1 MGVLILWTLL
11 MVAVQLLVGWIIY
24 RLQGRKLTWAQFV
37 LPGFVIV
44 GGGTIILISARLGGW
59 SGLGYG
65 LMGMSILASGLLSF
79 VSVVIALAVTHRRR
93 TRR

>member
-1 MGVLILWTLL
+1 MKVLILWTLL
-11 MVAVQLLVGWIIY
+11 MVVVQLLIGWGIY
-24 RLQGRKLTWAQFV
+24 RLQGRKLTWVQFV

-44 GGGTIILISARLGGW
+44 GGGTVILISARIGGW